1 MKLVLI
7 GNRNTLQR
15 FSPFKKLF
23 EILNEEQ
30 LHQLTEE
37 ELKGMCEPALA
48 HLLENSENVPSQEKP
63 KVLPNPIK

>member
-1 MKLVLI
+1 MKIVLI

-23 EILNEEQ
+23 ENMKDDQI
-30 LHQLTEE
+30 HQLTEE

-48 HLLENSENVPSQEKP
+48 HLSENSENMPSHEVQ
-63 KVLPNPIK
+63 KVLLEPNQ